1 LDAEFLANIPEDMR
15 MELIQQR
22 QREIQHPPRQAEQ
35 MDIATFIATVTDRN
49 LRREIFMNMDEAT
62 LASLPPPLMA
72 EGRQIR
78 EYIANDRARRE
89 AQMIERERLEAAMG
103 AAGGIFGRGA
113 YRDRREREE
122 LEREMQRQG
131 RAPPGERT
139 IEEVVN
145 LRQIALANE
154 APHEDLISSIN
165 SQILQ
170 DEKIIEVLLMI
181 LLGNSKI
188 ECDLIPT
195 MLSLIKIQNT
205 NGVPV
210 IRNKIVN
217 AITFLLKSLSA
228 EDD

>member
-1 LDAEFLANIPEDMR
+1 
-15 MELIQQR
+15 
-22 QREIQHPPRQAEQ
+22 
-35 MDIATFIATVTDRN
+35 
-49 LRREIFMNMDEAT
+49 
-62 LASLPPPLMA
+62 
-72 EGRQIR
+72 
-78 EYIANDRARRE
+78 
-89 AQMIERERLEAAMG
+89 MG

-131 RAPPGERT
+131 RSPPGERT

-154 APHEDLISSIN
+154 APHDDLISSIN